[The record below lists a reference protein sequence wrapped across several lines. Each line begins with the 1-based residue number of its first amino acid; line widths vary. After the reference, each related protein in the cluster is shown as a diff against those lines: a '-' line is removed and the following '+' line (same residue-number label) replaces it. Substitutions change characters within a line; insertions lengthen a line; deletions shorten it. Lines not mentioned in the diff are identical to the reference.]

1 MRIINVSAILVPL
14 KVLTLIV
21 MHNGM
26 TQFIQLA
33 LSNGVP
39 LDTLVLVL
47 ILPIIVTVIA
57 FFRQVIGIK
66 AFGIY
71 TPAII
76 TFALLATNQIK
87 YGITI
92 FITVIAVGTLTR
104 FLLKHFRLLYL
115 PRVAI
120 MITIVGFSILL
131 LLFVGGTYNRTG
143 LASVSIFPILIMI
156 TLVEKFIAVQ
166 IEKGNRAAVIL
177 SFETLLI
184 SVIGYYIAS
193 WPFLIKTILNY
204 PWLSLLTVPVNIFL
218 GKWTGVRLS
227 EYFRFRQI
235 IKSK

>member
-1 MRIINVSAILVPL
+1 MN
-14 KVLTLIV
+14 
-21 MHNGM
+21 
-26 TQFIQLA
+26 QFIQLA
-33 LSNGVP
+33 LANGVP

-47 ILPIIVTVIA
+47 ILPIIVTLIA

-71 TPAII
+71 TPAIV
-76 TFALLATNQIK
+76 TFAFLATNQLK

-104 FLLKHFRLLYL
+104 FILKRVRLLYL

-120 MITIVGFSILL
+120 MITIVGFSILF
-131 LLFVGGTYNRTG
+131 LLFIGGIYDRTG

-156 TLVEKFIAVQ
+156 TLVEKFVAVQ
-166 IEKGNRAAVIL
+166 IEKGGRAAIL
-177 SFETLLI
+177 LAAETLII
-184 SVIGYYIAS
+184 SIIGYYIAS
-193 WPFLIKTILNY
+193 WPAMIGLVLNHPWAILFTIPINVL
-204 PWLSLLTVPVNIFL
+204 L
-218 GKWTGVRLS
+218 GKWTGLRLS

>member
-1 MRIINVSAILVPL
+1 MN
-14 KVLTLIV
+14 
-21 MHNGM
+21 
-26 TQFIQLA
+26 QFITLA
-33 LSNGVP
+33 LANGIP

-57 FFRQVIGIK
+57 FFRQVIGVK

-92 FITVIAVGTLTR
+92 FVTVIVVGTLTR
-104 FLLKHFRLLYL
+104 FILKRARLLYL

-131 LLFVGGTYNRTG
+131 LLFVGGTFNRTG

-156 TLVEKFIAVQ
+156 TLVEKFVAVQ
-166 IEKGNRAAVIL
+166 IEKGGRAAVIL
-177 SFETLLI
+177 AFETLLI
-184 SVIGYYIAS
+184 SIIGYYIAS
-193 WPFLIKTILNY
+193 WHFLISAILQY
-204 PWLSLLTVPVNIFL
+204 PWISLLTIPINIFL
-218 GKWTGVRLS
+218 GKWTGLRIS

-235 IKSK
+235 LKPR

>member
-1 MRIINVSAILVPL
+1 MNP
-14 KVLTLIV
+14 
-21 MHNGM
+21 
-26 TQFIQLA
+26 FITMALA
-33 LSNGVP
+33 NGVP

-47 ILPIIVTVIA
+47 ILPIIVTLIA

-76 TFALLATNQIK
+76 TFALLATDQLK

-92 FITVIAVGTLTR
+92 FVTVIAVGTLTR
-104 FLLKHFRLLYL
+104 FILKKVRLLYL

-120 MITIVGFSILL
+120 MITVVGFSILFL
-131 LLFVGGTYNRTG
+131 LVIGGIWNRTG

-156 TLVEKFIAVQ
+156 TLVEKFVAVQ
-166 IEKGNRAAVIL
+166 IEKGGRTAVIL
-177 SFETLLI
+177 AAETLVI

-193 WPFLIKTILNY
+193 WHLLIGAILQY
-204 PWLSLLTVPVNIFL
+204 PWISLLTIPVNIFL
-218 GKWTGVRLS
+218 GKWTGLRLS

>member
-1 MRIINVSAILVPL
+1 MGNVNSFITLASA
-14 KVLTLIV
+14 
-21 MHNGM
+21 
-26 TQFIQLA
+26 
-33 LSNGVP
+33 NGVP

-47 ILPIIVTVIA
+47 ILPIIVTMIA

-76 TFALLATNQIK
+76 TFAFLATNEIK

-92 FITVIAVGTLTR
+92 FATVILVGTITR
-104 FLLKHFRLLYL
+104 YLLKKARLLYL

-120 MITIVGFSILL
+120 MITIVGFSILF
-131 LLFVGGTYNRTG
+131 LLFIGGAWNRTG

-166 IEKGNRAAVIL
+166 IEKGNRAAVVL

-193 WPFLIKTILNY
+193 WPLLIKTILAY
-204 PWLSLLTVPVNIFL
+204 PWISLLAIPINVVL
-218 GKWTGVRLS
+218 GKWTGLRLS

-235 IKSK
+235 IKPE